1 MKGRINLKGGVA
13 MRKRYI
19 APQMSII
26 RFEVNLVTDGCC
38 DVSY

>member
-1 MKGRINLKGGVA
+1 MKKIYVLPE
-13 MRKRYI
+13 ME
-19 APQMSII
+19 II